1 MGGCVSRARSSHLAA
16 FQFTFSG
23 KGARDVPGGPEVRTL
38 CFYCRGHRFGPWSRK
53 EDPECLETR
62 LKEFVFN

>member
-38 CFYCRGHRFGPWSRK
+38 FLLQGAQIWSLVQEGRSRMPGDAAERICF
-53 EDPECLETR
+53 
-62 LKEFVFN
+62 